1 MFGSDADRGDR
12 LHSLGDCE
20 CGITSGGARFETVR
34 QHGGISAK
42 TSLVMA
48 YVMTLCVA
56 LLIWAMIWAIA
67 FLSLDAI
74 TEFRQ
79 AVCFS
84 VVTLTTLG
92 YGDLVPHENAQ
103 LVAVFCA
110 IAGLF
115 LMGLSTAFIIEIRR

>member
-1 MFGSDADRGDR
+1 
-12 LHSLGDCE
+12 
-20 CGITSGGARFETVR
+20 
-34 QHGGISAK
+34 
-42 TSLVMA
+42 MA

-56 LLIWAMIWAIA
+56 LLIWAIA
-67 FLSLDAI
+67 FSSLDAI

-84 VVTLTTLG
+84 VVTLTTSG

-103 LVAVFCA
+103 LVAAFCA

>member
-1 MFGSDADRGDR
+1 MGHNA
-12 LHSLGDCE
+12 LL
-20 CGITSGGARFETVR
+20 
-34 QHGGISAK
+34 
-42 TSLVMA
+42 MA

-56 LLIWAMIWAIA
+56 LLILAMIWAIA

-74 TEFRQ
+74 TEFSQ

-84 VVTLTTLG
+84 VVTLTNLG

-103 LVAVFCA
+103 LVAAFCA